1 MLTSEFQE
9 QLRQGCSPEESDTF
23 QAHGSEILDQ
33 MLQCLEHLPKP
44 MPQLEV
50 KHLPLSCTS
59 ALGRLFCLIR
69 TTWTWWGCQPCFH
82 VWRCSS
88 FKAARWTCWRGR
100 RWTVRFRRRSRKTCS
115 TTYLRLKPVKDPY
128 ALLFYSHL
136 LNLFGFQNHLS
147 HVVITNCNRRVER
160 RSSSSRP
167 RTGRLTQR
175 SLQADVSFADYF
187 SHIAKV
193 NQLLVLSQQ
202 LEEDVR
208 HLGSHK
214 YIAHQLSVIY
224 QVVSSFRGVD
234 IFSETKKDIE
244 ANFKQMKESLVQDEG
259 FGHQPQLAARY
270 IHWILDVTHELTSA
284 VLSLPDELTDD
295 LDQAVTF
302 MSQFVTTAPPSGI
315 HS

>member
-1 MLTSEFQE
+1 MLTSEDRRFWT
-9 QLRQGCSPEESDTF
+9 RC
-23 QAHGSEILDQ
+23 
-33 MLQCLEHLPKP
+33 C
-44 MPQLEV
+44 
-50 KHLPLSCTS
+50 S
-59 ALGRLFCLIR
+59 ALNIYQSRCHSWR